1 MPALIALDTSTN
13 HCSVAFINES
23 GVRACHRDIPRAHN
37 QHVLQMIDEVVG
49 DISLAELT
57 GIVCGIGPGSFT
69 GLRVA
74 VSVAQ
79 GLAWGLDIQ
88 VAGLCSLELQAMT
101 FKETVDQQDCGIL
114 SITDAQIGQVYARL
128 FAHDAEGLR
137 PQAGPILCPPD
148 KLQTQV
154 DFREGLSALEAG
166 GYPIYLTGSGA
177 SLIASE
183 EGGLAM
189 MTEQAKVDV
198 RPSAEILARHAF
210 VNSTLLQ
217 WKLPWELQPHYVQQ
231 DIGWKKLGEQGN
243 GA

>member
-37 QHVLQMIDEVVG
+37 QHVLQMIDEVVDG
-49 DISLAELT
+49 IPLTELT

-79 GLAWGLDIQ
+79 GMAWGLDIQ
-88 VAGLCSLELQAMT
+88 VAGLCSLKLQAMT
-101 FKETVDQQDCGIL
+101 FQETVDQTNCGIL

-128 FAHDAEGLR
+128 FTHDAGGLT
-137 PQAGPILCPPD
+137 PQAGPVLCPPD

-154 DFREGLSALEAG
+154 DFREGLSVLEAG

-177 SLIASE
+177 SLIARE
-183 EGGLAM
+183 EGDFVP
-189 MTEQAKVDV
+189 MTEQANVDV
-198 RPSAEILARHAF
+198 RPSAATLARHAF
-210 VNSTLLQ
+210 VNSNMLQ
-217 WKLPWELQPHYVQQ
+217 WKPPWELQPHYVQQ
-231 DIGWKKLGEQGN
+231 DIGWKKLGEQGSR
-243 GA
+243 A